1 MKKLLVIAPIPAC
14 IAGPGIYLDS
24 KFVEGMRFYSGRW
37 KGRVTAV
44 FQRSTQRLP
53 FDNLFTEAELPFD
66 VKFWDPGDAFSAEM
80 VLQFDLVLCSGD
92 IPTQSKVAHVCAGT
106 ATRAVF
112 IIEYIPETRHQIVTL
127 SHRPFSPKAIFQF
140 AKLAIEE
147 RARQRAFKL
156 AAGVQ
161 CNGYPAY
168 DFYKNIN
175 GSTILYIDSRMS
187 SSLMADEYQ
196 LVEREAY
203 LSSGNPIRI
212 LHSGRLE
219 PMKGS
224 QDIIPIARKLV
235 DLGVDFRID
244 IFGAGSLENTIRN
257 DIAHFNLQERIIMH
271 GVVDFSTQLL
281 PFAKRQSDIFLS
293 CNRQSDPSCTYLE
306 SMGCGLP
313 IVGYDNRMWTALC
326 ADSEAGMIAPMGDH
340 DKMAK
345 LIGGLKGNLSL
356 ISKLARNALRF
367 AKHRD
372 FEREF
377 EKRICHLEILVN
389 QSTSV
394 VKS

>member
-1 MKKLLVIAPIPAC
+1 MNKLLVIAPIPAC

-24 KFVEGMRFYSGRW
+24 KFVEGMRFYSERW

-44 FQRSTQRLP
+44 FERSTQRLP

-66 VKFWDPGDAFSAEM
+66 VKFWDTGDAYSAEI

-92 IPTQSKVAHVCAGT
+92 ISAQSKVAHMCAGK

-147 RARQRAFKL
+147 RTRQRAFKL

-168 DFYKNIN
+168 DFYNHLN
-175 GSTILYIDSRMS
+175 GSTISYIDSRMS
-187 SSLMADEYQ
+187 SRLMADEYEII
-196 LVEREAY
+196 EREAY
-203 LSSGNPIRI
+203 LASGNPIRI

-235 DLGVDFRID
+235 ELGVDFRID
-244 IFGAGSLENTIRN
+244 IFGTGSLEDAIRS
-257 DIAHFNLQERIIMH
+257 DIAHFNLQERVSMH
-271 GVVDFSTQLL
+271 GVVDFATQLL

-313 IVGYDNRMWTALC
+313 IVGYDNRMWAALC

-340 DKMAK
+340 DRIAK
-345 LIGGLKGNLSL
+345 LISELKGNLSL
-356 ISKLARNALRF
+356 ISKFARNALRF

-377 EKRICHLEILVN
+377 QKRICHLELLMN
-389 QSTSV
+389 EATSV
-394 VKS
+394 AKS